1 MAGIWGKKKAGWEK
15 QQQQL
20 GVTSPTPT
28 SWAPKSNSLPP
39 ICMSGMLGS
48 DNKLGKDFKAERSQ
62 AAFEWPQI
70 HRVTATPTLRGVKIP
85 KMDFNLIPQEQSSPI
100 PKPTVICECT
110 LL

>member
-15 QQQQL
+15 QRQQL

-62 AAFEWPQI
+62 AAFEWRQI

-85 KMDFNLIPQEQSSPI
+85 KMDFNLIPQEQSSLI